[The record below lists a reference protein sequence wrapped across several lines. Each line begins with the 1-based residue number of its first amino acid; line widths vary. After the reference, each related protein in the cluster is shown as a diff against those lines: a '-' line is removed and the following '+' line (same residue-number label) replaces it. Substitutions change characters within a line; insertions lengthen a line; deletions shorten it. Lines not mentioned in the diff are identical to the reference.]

1 MAVQS
6 SDVERY
12 LAALDHPLK
21 AGVLRLRTAIL
32 AADPGITEHVKWNA
46 PSFRYAGEDRVTF
59 QLRRPDRVQLVFHR
73 GAQVRAD
80 TDSFAFDDPT
90 GLLQWATPDRA
101 VVTLTDLAGIDA
113 QVAAVGSLVARWVV
127 A

>member
-1 MAVQS
+1 VSVSLDVDEFMAG
-6 SDVERY
+6 
-12 LAALDHPLK
+12 LDHPLK
-21 AGVLRLRTAIL
+21 EGVATLRRAIL

-73 GAQVRAD
+73 GVRVRAD
-80 TDSFAFDDPT
+80 TASFAFDDPT
-90 GLLQWATPDRA
+90 GLMRWATPDRGI
-101 VVTLTDLAGIDA
+101 LTFSDLAGIESRT
-113 QVAAVGSLVARWVV
+113 AAVGDLVGRWVV